1 MKFNAYIFLLVV
13 LCSITS
19 CSNKTFDYKTFLNN
33 PLKRSGNSPVK
44 TVYKPKSTV
53 IKAIFKIP
61 SVNRIAEELAIARSQ
76 IKLIDTQ
83 KNTQIVGTG
92 AFGVRDEY
100 NTESTGVGY
109 GTLRA
114 ERVLTDNQRLENSQ
128 KLAQL
133 DEEGKKID
141 LVLDFNRKLQ
151 QVLNAYNTKQTALE
165 TQKILRKYLSI
176 YEGKASLI
184 ERAVSIGAISNSDF
198 LEIKG
203 IRNEAMSKLSKARLL
218 ERQSESKIKQNLGK
232 FYLGAVEEIDK
243 RNYSL
248 EQSTSSK
255 KTNLN
260 LRKFRMQEEK
270 IEIEIAIKEQSL
282 KPISKLS
289 ASITSPQE
297 KDKDKTLFAGVT
309 VEFPIKDGG
318 KSAIEIEI
326 LEQQKAVLKSE
337 FQETENKIEII
348 EENWNSFKVFYN
360 DEKKLIEDRITIS
373 KKRLKEL
380 DILQRQGRVNAGI
393 YVKEV
398 LKLANTEVD
407 LINLDAEFFS
417 NLLSRME
424 AASSVCIV
432 LNMCNDLNRYVESF

>member
-1 MKFNAYIFLLVV
+1 M
-13 LCSITS
+13 
-19 CSNKTFDYKTFLNN
+19 NK
-33 PLKRSGNSPVK
+33 LKH
-44 TVYKPKSTV
+44 
-53 IKAIFKIP
+53 I
-61 SVNRIAEELAIARSQ
+61 LAIIPARGGS
-76 IKLIDTQ
+76 
-83 KNTQIVGTG
+83 
-92 AFGVRDEY
+92 
-100 NTESTGVGY
+100 
-109 GTLRA
+109 
-114 ERVLTDNQRLENSQ
+114 
-128 KLAQL
+128 
-133 DEEGKKID
+133 
-141 LVLDFNRKLQ
+141 
-151 QVLNAYNTKQTALE
+151 
-165 TQKILRKYLSI
+165 
-176 YEGKASLI
+176 
-184 ERAVSIGAISNSDF
+184 
-198 LEIKG
+198 KG
-203 IRNEAMSKLSKARLL
+203 IKNKNLLKINQMSL
-218 ERQSESKIKQNLGK
+218 
-232 FYLGAVEEIDK
+232 
-243 RNYSL
+243 
-248 EQSTSSK
+248 
-255 KTNLN
+255 
-260 LRKFRMQEEK
+260 
-270 IEIEIAIKEQSL
+270 IEIAIKEQSL

-337 FQETENKIEII
+337 IQETENKIEII

-407 LINLDAEFFS
+407 LINLDAEYFS

-432 LNMCNDLNRYVESF
+432 LNICNDLNRYVESF